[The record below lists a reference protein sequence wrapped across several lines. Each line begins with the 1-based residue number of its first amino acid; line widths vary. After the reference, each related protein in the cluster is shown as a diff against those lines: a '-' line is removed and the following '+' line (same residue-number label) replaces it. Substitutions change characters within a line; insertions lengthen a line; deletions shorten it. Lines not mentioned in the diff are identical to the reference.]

1 MPIYDFVIANDGVE
15 DEDIKQYYPCCGKTI
30 CRGCV
35 HSFAQSGNNKCPF
48 SNSEFNKTEEDKI
61 AEMMKRVEAND
72 PDSIFML
79 GNFYYKGLNGVQHDQ
94 TKAMEL
100 YIWAADLSS
109 SSAHYFLAKHYHE
122 GGALKKAKFHLE
134 ASAMAGNE
142 IARHNLGIMEDNSGN
157 IERAVK
163 HWTIGASAGGYTAMH
178 HLRLC
183 FEKGY
188 VSRESID
195 STLAA
200 YNRSCAEMR
209 SEARDAAIHMW
220 ILTL

>member
-79 GNFYYKGLNGVQHDQ
+79 GNFYYKGLNGVQQDR
-94 TKAMEL
+94 TRAMEL
-100 YIWAADLSS
+100 YVRAADLGNTK
-109 SSAHYFLAKHYHE
+109 AHGSLSDIYHE
-122 GGALKKAKFHLE
+122 GGGLKKAKFHCE
-134 ASAMAGNE
+134 AAATS
-142 IARHNLGIMEDNSGN
+142 IKWVLQQPLSFIFF
-157 IERAVK
+157 
-163 HWTIGASAGGYTAMH
+163 
-178 HLRLC
+178 C
-183 FEKGY
+183 Y
-188 VSRESID
+188 VP
-195 STLAA
+195 T
-200 YNRSCAEMR
+200 M
-209 SEARDAAIHMW
+209 
-220 ILTL
+220 